1 MAKIMWIKGLL
12 VFLSLSGLKLSAQ
25 EVLPEDSASSAGPL
39 SFLEFVGWM
48 ERSEEIWITPF
59 DLEFGFSIEEVAV
72 SVPADQSGSLVIEPL
87 ESPAP

>member
-1 MAKIMWIKGLL
+1 MTKIMWIKGLL
-12 VFLSLSGLKLSAQ
+12 VFLSLSCLKLSAQ

-59 DLEFGFSIEEVAV
+59 DLEFGFSVEKIAV
-72 SVPADQSGSLVIEPL
+72 SVPADQSGSPITEPL
-87 ESPAP
+87 ESQAP